1 MPKMIRIRP
10 VNGARVLDP
19 DAVPVPEALP
29 ADGKMVVDKPFW
41 RRRLKAKEV
50 ELVTAPVAKTV
61 KPTRAKKAAT
71 TTPVKTQRPTAEPET
86 AQAEE
91 GREE

>member
-1 MPKMIRIRP
+1 MAKMIHVRP

-29 ADGKMVVDKPFW
+29 AEGKMVEDKPFW

-50 ELVTAPVAKTV
+50 ELVAASATTKTTKKNSKKKVAD
-61 KPTRAKKAAT
+61 AAT
-71 TTPVKTQRPTAEPET
+71 TTEQQAPVAEPE
-86 AQAEE
+86 AIQEE
-91 GREE
+91 

>member
-1 MPKMIRIRP
+1 MPKMIHVRP

-29 ADGKMVVDKPFW
+29 AGGKMVVDKPFW

-50 ELVTAPVAKTV
+50 EMVTDA
-61 KPTRAKKAAT
+61 KAA
-71 TTPVKTQRPTAEPET
+71 APET
-86 AQAEE
+86 DKPASQGEKTGPAK
-91 GREE
+91 GK

>member
-1 MPKMIRIRP
+1 MANMLHLRP
-10 VNGARVLDP
+10 VNGGRVLDP

-29 ADGKMVVDKPFW
+29 AEGKMVVDTPYW

-50 ELVTAPVAKTV
+50 ELVPAPAAQKT
-61 KPTRAKKAAT
+61 KAR
-71 TTPVKTQRPTAEPET
+71 K
-86 AQAEE
+86 QAEAQTPAAPEAAQTGE

>member
-1 MPKMIRIRP
+1 MPKMIHVRP

-50 ELVTAPVAKTV
+50 ELVPDTQKPGLETDKPAGQGEKSSPAKGN
-61 KPTRAKKAAT
+61 K
-71 TTPVKTQRPTAEPET
+71 
-86 AQAEE
+86 
-91 GREE
+91 

>member
-1 MPKMIRIRP
+1 MIHVRP

-19 DAVPVPEALP
+19 DAVPAPDALP

-50 ELVTAPVAKTV
+50 ELVKAPATKTAKT
-61 KPTRAKKAAT
+61 TRAKKAAT
-71 TTPVKTQRPTAEPET
+71 ATPVETQAPTVGPEP

-91 GREE
+91 SREE

>member
-1 MPKMIRIRP
+1 MPKMINLRP

-29 ADGKMVVDKPFW
+29 AEGKMVVDKPFW

-50 ELVTAPVAKTV
+50 EPVPAPRAQENKPDKTEGAAKGN
-61 KPTRAKKAAT
+61 K
-71 TTPVKTQRPTAEPET
+71 
-86 AQAEE
+86 
-91 GREE
+91 

>member
-1 MPKMIRIRP
+1 MPKMIHVRP

-50 ELVTAPVAKTV
+50 ELVTEA
-61 KPTRAKKAAT
+61 KAAGSET
-71 TTPVKTQRPTAEPET
+71 DKPASLGEKTGPAK
-86 AQAEE
+86 
-91 GREE
+91 GK

>member
-1 MPKMIRIRP
+1 MANMLHLRP

-29 ADGKMVVDKPFW
+29 AEGKMVVDTPFW

-50 ELVTAPVAKTV
+50 ELVPAGMQSGRPDTEQAAGSDNEAGKKSGAAKG
-61 KPTRAKKAAT
+61 K
-71 TTPVKTQRPTAEPET
+71 
-86 AQAEE
+86 
-91 GREE
+91 